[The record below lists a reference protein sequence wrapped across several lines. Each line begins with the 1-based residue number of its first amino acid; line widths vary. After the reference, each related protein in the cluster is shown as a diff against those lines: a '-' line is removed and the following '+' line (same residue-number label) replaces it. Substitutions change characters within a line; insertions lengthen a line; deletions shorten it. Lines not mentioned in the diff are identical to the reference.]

1 MIIKRFYDTIVT
13 YEKSVG
19 AHKAFVYRSAHKCKE
34 LLIMKMKKII
44 AALAAS
50 AVSLTALASVSL
62 SSFAAETDINYSGP
76 STGAYK
82 NENNNLRVNIWN
94 TWGNDIKDL
103 DTNAYN
109 CSEWVKVDFTITG
122 LGNQLT
128 NKNTD
133 GTNSD
138 SYYAFLGGSIG
149 ANAQR
154 FTKEDAESV
163 GDSVVNITG
172 DGSYTAT
179 FNLAEAADTILCL
192 YLETNINPFNRE
204 GFANEDPST
213 TGINIKIDRVY
224 TVAPEE
230 SAETTTADASAVTTT
245 TNTDLLI
252 GEGAATTT
260 TTTTSKDSSSS
271 SSSKSSSSSSSKSG
285 SSTTTEKSAQT
296 GDAGVGA
303 AVAAVSV
310 AAAAAFVA
318 RKKD

>member
-1 MIIKRFYDTIVT
+1 MTSQSQV
-13 YEKSVG
+13 
-19 AHKAFVYRSAHKCKE
+19 SAT
-34 LLIMKMKKII
+34 
-44 AALAAS
+44 
-50 AVSLTALASVSL
+50 SLQTRTQT
-62 SSFAAETDINYSGP
+62 EQIGD
-76 STGAYK
+76 
-82 NENNNLRVNIWN
+82 
-94 TWGNDIKDL
+94 
-103 DTNAYN
+103 
-109 CSEWVKVDFTITG
+109 
-122 LGNQLT
+122 QLT

-138 SYYAFLGGSIG
+138 SYYAFLGGSVG

-163 GDSVVNITG
+163 GDSVVDITG

-204 GFANEDPST
+204 GFANDDPST

-230 SAETTTADASAVTTT
+230 SAETTTTDASAVTTT

-260 TTTTSKDSSSS
+260 TTTTSKDSSS
-271 SSSKSSSSSSSKSG
+271 KSSSSSSSKSS

-303 AVAAVSV
+303 AIAAVSV

-318 RKKD
+318 RRKD

>member
-19 AHKAFVYRSAHKCKE
+19 AHKAFIYRSAHKCKE

-62 SSFAAETDINYSGP
+62 SGFAAETDINYTGP

-163 GDSVVNITG
+163 GDSVVDITG

-204 GFANEDPST
+204 GFANDDPST

-230 SAETTTADASAVTTT
+230 SAETTTTDASAVTTT
-245 TNTDLLI
+245 TDASADN
-252 GEGAATTT
+252 AATTT
-260 TTTTSKDSSSS
+260 TTTTSKD